1 MKKWLW
7 ITLGVIVGT
16 HLIWY
21 LYIIF
26 HQFLFL
32 WAGGGEDTI
41 ILDTI
46 IFSVEVTVMC
56 TVIILHKLNKL
67 KK

>member
-1 MKKWLW
+1 MFLNQSKKV
-7 ITLGVIVGT
+7 TYFVDQNGPQEAQEGK
-16 HLIWY
+16 
-21 LYIIF
+21 
-26 HQFLFL
+26 
-32 WAGGGEDTI
+32 DTI